1 MARSAIRRA
10 VLAAPIL
17 KPSLSLAVSHSH
29 PRPASRSVTVPF
41 ISAAFCWQSPTCMY
55 QLLLSSLFQPLIVIH
70 LIMKAVLLIFFQT
83 HLIGNVFEYKE
94 QGSPRSD
101 LVVEFCKDVQKRSQE
116 GYLEFGRFVSPHS
129 FLTGSGPIDYIQKMH
144 NGDLVHCE
152 TTFHKMGRTAQVNII
167 CGHCSNKVCK
177 DEQGCICNISYH
189 ERMCRVIVE
198 LAIRCVKS
206 GPRVFKGFTVG
217 FHPRSSEIVYNGF
230 TQPGFEQPH
239 HGFRM

>member
-41 ISAAFCWQSPTCMY
+41 ISAA
-55 QLLLSSLFQPLIVIH
+55 
-70 LIMKAVLLIFFQT
+70 
-83 HLIGNVFEYKE
+83 
-94 QGSPRSD
+94 GSPRSD

>member
-1 MARSAIRRA
+1 MSNTTVDGSDSDADALRSASA
-10 VLAAPIL
+10 GLALFPSPSPSLPIL
-17 KPSLSLAVSHSH
+17 QLLPF
-29 PRPASRSVTVPF
+29 PFNPASCR
-41 ISAAFCWQSPTCMY
+41 
-55 QLLLSSLFQPLIVIH
+55 LQPLPSPFDF
-70 LIMKAVLLIFFQT
+70 AVPGERTSSFQT

-189 ERMCRVIVE
+189 ERMCRFIMDSLSLDLNNLTMD
-198 LAIRCVKS
+198 LAL
-206 GPRVFKGFTVG
+206 
-217 FHPRSSEIVYNGF
+217 
-230 TQPGFEQPH
+230 
-239 HGFRM
+239 